1 VVNDNAVID
10 STSTRLVIS
19 CSKEVEDL
27 RSLNKNSPL
36 IFGTALAIECEL
48 SFVAWEHFRK
58 VNFTDLLL
66 IWATLLEANNM
77 KSRVLVAEDIDGT
90 AALELAHLPFYDI
103 HAWYDRCFR
112 RSESKATDNL
122 LDHIEIVSGI
132 VGIGVRAS

>member
-90 AALELAHLPFYDI
+90 AALELAHLPFYDM
-103 HAWYDRCFR
+103 CFR

-132 VGIGVRAS
+132 VGVGIGV